1 MWKTLRSKVFGF
13 LSFLILVSLAGVG
26 VSFWITQNLNLRI
39 SEVNL
44 RSFPIQKNL
53 IQLAADTEILKREME
68 RSLGSSHWNNG
79 FWKPK
84 RIPAWVIE
92 SHHATL
98 EKFKS
103 SDFHS
108 AHWQDWYG
116 RLVRINAELEQSSES
131 VYLALIEENTVKA
144 GTLHDQWFLMLENFR
159 KEIDWAKRQ
168 IEEETRN
175 SFQLA
180 QDEVKDLRF
189 ALQILLMVVISVA
202 LLMLW
207 MGERALRP
215 IDHLRK
221 MVKQVTERGSLTI
234 EEKAGLP
241 QASLLHTDEV
251 SELAREFHQMAVSL
265 LEREKMIESQKD
277 RLEEQNKMLLQMS
290 ELQKRL
296 QEAEHLAGIGRL
308 SAQVAHEVGNPLHS
322 IGLEAELAIDLL
334 NELQTKEQDSSK
346 AIHLRQSLQSILSSV
361 ERLKKIT
368 QNYLRISK
376 GNVQARTVNISEVIE
391 SALATYANS
400 IQQAGARIRWF
411 YPDHFKGEEKLI
423 VNVDSGLLE
432 QAFGNL
438 IRNSLQAME
447 GMQDRDG
454 RIDIQVSLAPDST
467 LRIQFFDNGKGIA
480 ASNRENIF
488 KPFFTT
494 KADGTGLGLSFVKKV
509 FTDHGGSFCLK
520 DSSRE
525 GTLFE
530 GVLPLATVNQ
540 SKVLESGALA

>member
-13 LSFLILVSLAGVG
+13 LSFLMLISLAGVG
-26 VSFWITQNLNLRI
+26 VSFWITQNLNARI
-39 SEVNL
+39 TEVNL
-44 RSFPIQKNL
+44 RSFPMQKNL
-53 IQLAADTEILKREME
+53 IQFSSDTEILKREME
-68 RSLGSSHWNNG
+68 RSLGNTHWTNAL
-79 FWKPK
+79 WKPK
-84 RIPAWVIE
+84 RIPEWAIE
-92 SHHATL
+92 SHRQALDRFKKSDLNSQAWTDWHARMIQMNT
-98 EKFKS
+98 
-103 SDFHS
+103 
-108 AHWQDWYG
+108 
-116 RLVRINAELEQSSES
+116 NLEQVAEQVFVELQKNETDQASSLYNLWFES
-131 VYLALIEENTVKA
+131 IEKIQKHVE
-144 GTLHDQWFLMLENFR
+144 
-159 KEIDWAKRQ
+159 WAKRQ
-168 IEEETRN
+168 IEEETRA
-175 SFQLA
+175 SFKSV

-189 ALQILLMVVISVA
+189 ALQILLLVVICVA

-215 IDHLRK
+215 VDHLRK
-221 MVKQVTERGSLTI
+221 MVKQITERGALTS
-234 EEKAGLP
+234 EEKADLP
-241 QASLLHTDEV
+241 QASLFHKDEV
-251 SELAREFHQMAVSL
+251 SELAREFHQMATSL
-265 LEREKMIESQKD
+265 IEREKMIESQKD

-334 NELQTKEQDSSK
+334 QEISK
-346 AIHLRQSLQSILSSV
+346 SEENSARTIHLRQSLQSILASV

-368 QNYLRISK
+368 QNYLRLSK
-376 GNVQARTVNISEVIE
+376 GNVQVRKVNFSEIIE
-391 SALATYANS
+391 NALATYANS

-411 YPDHFKGEEKLI
+411 YPENFKSEEKLI

-447 GMQDRDG
+447 GLAGREG
-454 RIDIQVSLAPDST
+454 RIDIQVSLAGDSK
-467 LRIQFFDNGKGIA
+467 LMVQFFDNGRGV
-480 ASNRENIF
+480 SNADQANIF

-509 FTDHGGSFCLK
+509 FTDHGGSFGLR
-520 DSSRE
+520 DSNAE

-530 GVLPLATVNQ
+530 GVLPLATTEQ
-540 SKVLESGALA
+540 FKEGEATA

>member
-13 LSFLILVSLAGVG
+13 LSFLMLISLAGVG
-26 VSFWITQNLNLRI
+26 VSFWITQNLNARI
-39 SEVNL
+39 TEVNL
-44 RSFPIQKNL
+44 RSFPMQKNL
-53 IQLAADTEILKREME
+53 IQFSSDTEILKREME
-68 RSLGSSHWNNG
+68 RSLGNTHWTNAL
-79 FWKPK
+79 WKPK
-84 RIPAWVIE
+84 RIPEWAIE
-92 SHHATL
+92 SHRQALDRFKKSDLNSQAWTDWHARMIQMNT
-98 EKFKS
+98 
-103 SDFHS
+103 
-108 AHWQDWYG
+108 
-116 RLVRINAELEQSSES
+116 NLEQVAEQVFVELQKNETDQASSL
-131 VYLALIEENTVKA
+131 YN
-144 GTLHDQWFLMLENFR
+144 QWFESIE
-159 KEIDWAKRQ
+159 KIQKHVEWAKRQ
-168 IEEETRN
+168 IEEETRA
-175 SFQLA
+175 SFKSV

-189 ALQILLMVVISVA
+189 ALQILLLVVICVA

-215 IDHLRK
+215 VDHLRK
-221 MVKQVTERGSLTI
+221 MVKQITERGALTS
-234 EEKAGLP
+234 EEKADLP
-241 QASLLHTDEV
+241 QASLFHKDEV
-251 SELAREFHQMAVSL
+251 SELAREFHQMATSL
-265 LEREKMIESQKD
+265 IEREKMIESQKD

-334 NELQTKEQDSSK
+334 QEISK
-346 AIHLRQSLQSILSSV
+346 SEENSARTIHLRQSLQSILASV

-368 QNYLRISK
+368 QNYLRLSK
-376 GNVQARTVNISEVIE
+376 GNVQVRKVNFSEIIE
-391 SALATYANS
+391 NALATYANS

-411 YPDHFKGEEKLI
+411 YPENFKSEEKLI

-447 GMQDRDG
+447 GLAGREG
-454 RIDIQVSLAPDST
+454 RIDIQVSLAGDSK
-467 LRIQFFDNGKGIA
+467 LMVQFFDNGRGV
-480 ASNRENIF
+480 SNADQANIF

-509 FTDHGGSFCLK
+509 FTDHGGSFGLR
-520 DSSRE
+520 DSNAE

-530 GVLPLATVNQ
+530 GVLPLATTEQ
-540 SKVLESGALA
+540 FKEGEATA

>member
-13 LSFLILVSLAGVG
+13 LSFLMLISLAGVG
-26 VSFWITQNLNLRI
+26 VSFWITQNLNARI
-39 SEVNL
+39 TEVNL
-44 RSFPIQKNL
+44 RSFPMQKNL
-53 IQLAADTEILKREME
+53 IQFSSDTEILKREME
-68 RSLGSSHWNNG
+68 RSLGNTHWTNAL
-79 FWKPK
+79 WKPK
-84 RIPAWVIE
+84 RIPEWAIE
-92 SHHATL
+92 SHRQTLDRFKKSDLNSQAWTDWHARMIQMNT
-98 EKFKS
+98 
-103 SDFHS
+103 
-108 AHWQDWYG
+108 
-116 RLVRINAELEQSSES
+116 NLEQVAEQVFVELQKNETDQASSL
-131 VYLALIEENTVKA
+131 YN
-144 GTLHDQWFLMLENFR
+144 QWFESIE
-159 KEIDWAKRQ
+159 KIQKHVEWAKRQ
-168 IEEETRN
+168 IEEETRA
-175 SFQLA
+175 SFKSV

-189 ALQILLMVVISVA
+189 ALQILLLVVICVA

-215 IDHLRK
+215 VDHLRK
-221 MVKQVTERGSLTI
+221 MVKQITERGALTS
-234 EEKAGLP
+234 EEKADLP
-241 QASLLHTDEV
+241 QASLFHKDEV
-251 SELAREFHQMAVSL
+251 SELAREFHQMATSL
-265 LEREKMIESQKD
+265 IEREKMIESQKD

-334 NELQTKEQDSSK
+334 QEISK
-346 AIHLRQSLQSILSSV
+346 SEENSARTIHLRQSLQSILASV

-368 QNYLRISK
+368 QNYLRLSK
-376 GNVQARTVNISEVIE
+376 GNVQVRKVNFSEIIE
-391 SALATYANS
+391 NALATYANS

-411 YPDHFKGEEKLI
+411 YPENFKSEEKLI

-447 GMQDRDG
+447 GLAGREG
-454 RIDIQVSLAPDST
+454 RIDIQVSLAGDSK
-467 LRIQFFDNGKGIA
+467 LMVQFFDNGRGV
-480 ASNRENIF
+480 SNADQANIF

-509 FTDHGGSFCLK
+509 FTDHGGSFGLR
-520 DSSRE
+520 DSNAE

-530 GVLPLATVNQ
+530 GVLPLATTEQ
-540 SKVLESGALA
+540 FKEGEATA